1 MISSD
6 NPTAS
11 PSKKV
16 RPIRPGRA
24 QSAVK
29 REVKKPIE

>member
-1 MISSD
+1 MISSE
-6 NPTAS
+6 NLTAS

-16 RPIRPGRA
+16 RPTRPGRA

-29 REVKKPIE
+29 REVKKPVE